1 MTDAP
6 LKLSLIADLPNERL
20 ARLTRDLERDLT
32 RAGVRARPIEAP
44 AALGERGEPITL
56 GVLALAL
63 ITSGT
68 VKAVIEC
75 FKAYFSREHKLSLKL
90 TRADGTQV
98 EVTALNIDT
107 PAVREALEA
116 PDAARLG

>member
-1 MTDAP
+1 MTDTP
-6 LKLSLIADLPNERL
+6 LKLSLSADLPNEKL
-20 ARLTRDLERDLT
+20 AQLTRDVESDLS
-32 RAGVRARPIEAP
+32 RAGVHVRPMGAP
-44 AALGERGEPITL
+44 PAPGEKGEPITI

-63 ITSGT
+63 VTSGT

-75 FKAYFSREHKLSLKL
+75 FKAYFSREHSLSLKL

-98 EVTALNIDT
+98 EVTARNIDT

-116 PDAARLG
+116 PDPAKSR